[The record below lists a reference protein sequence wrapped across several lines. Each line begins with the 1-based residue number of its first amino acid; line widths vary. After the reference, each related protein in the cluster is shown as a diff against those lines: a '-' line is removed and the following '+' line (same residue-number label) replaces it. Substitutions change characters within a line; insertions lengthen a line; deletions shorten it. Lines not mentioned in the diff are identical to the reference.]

1 MGVARDDLT
10 LKDGFA
16 SAGDRRAALA
26 DLADAPI
33 EAIGHIEPG
42 KMEDAFDQAS
52 YGAHFVEVGV
62 NAVTGETRVR
72 RVTGV
77 FAAGRILDPQTAR
90 SQVIGGIIWG
100 IGSALTEGAQ
110 IDVRHGH
117 IVNHDLAEYHIPVNA
132 DIPEIDVTFLPEL
145 DDKTNPLK
153 IKGIGELGIS
163 GIGAAVNNAVY
174 NATGIRVYD
183 YPVTL
188 DKLLGGLPERLT
200 HRTSW
205 THRKRPSCS

>member
-1 MGVARDDLT
+1 M
-10 LKDGFA
+10 
-16 SAGDRRAALA
+16 
-26 DLADAPI
+26 
-33 EAIGHIEPG
+33 
-42 KMEDAFDQAS
+42 
-52 YGAHFVEVGV
+52 GV
-62 NAVTGETRVR
+62 NAVTGEVRVR

-90 SQVIGGIIWG
+90 SQIIGGIIWG

-110 IDVRHGH
+110 FDVRHGN

-153 IKGIGELGIS
+153 LKGIGELGIS
-163 GIGAAVNNAVY
+163 GIGAAVNNAIY
-174 NATGIRVYD
+174 HATGVRVRD

-188 DKLLGGLPERLT
+188 DKLMEGAARSLSRSFCKARASGFGQRIVYCCAACGSEDSASASDLAASL
-200 HRTSW
+200 HRFRRGPRRGSQAL
-205 THRKRPSCS
+205 